1 MTDKVVVIKE
11 LTVSGE
17 GLLIGGGSS
26 NIGDGTGWGIR
37 DLPIGATEHGGF
49 LPIGPLQ
56 SRTSED

>member
-1 MTDKVVVIKE
+1 MMVMTDKVVVIKE
-11 LTVSGE
+11 LSVSGE

-26 NIGDGTGWGIR
+26 NIGDGTGYGIR
-37 DLPIGATEHGGF
+37 D

>member
-11 LTVSGE
+11 LSVSGE

-26 NIGDGTGWGIR
+26 NIGDGTGYGIR
-37 DLPIGATEHGGF
+37 D